1 MMGVIFGATA
11 GDAGTNAF
19 STRLNAVAEGKYS
32 TTLLGSGAAKTH
44 LALGKDAFGI
54 RALRSNF
61 GMVRG
66 MTTGRRSVPTAP
78 GSR

>member
-1 MMGVIFGATA
+1 MMGVIMEESA
-11 GDAGTNAF
+11 GDAETNALP
-19 STRLNAVAEGKYS
+19 TGLNAVAEGKYS

-44 LALGKDAFGI
+44 LALGKEALLT

-61 GMVRG
+61 GMVSG
-66 MTTGRRSVPTAP
+66 MTTGRISAPTAP